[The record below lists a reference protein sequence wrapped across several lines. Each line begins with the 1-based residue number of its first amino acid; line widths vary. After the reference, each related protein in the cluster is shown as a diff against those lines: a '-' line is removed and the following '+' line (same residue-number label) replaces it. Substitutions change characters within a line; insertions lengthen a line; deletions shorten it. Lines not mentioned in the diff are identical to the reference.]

1 MTPPTPVGS
10 PMSAQQILDREF
22 LEVRA
27 RIVKI
32 AATLDRIDR
41 SSAPNA
47 DAERMELIRQGLL
60 ILLGDA
66 PDRARQVQML
76 FSLPYQTDWP
86 HRLGVPL
93 ENKG

>member
-1 MTPPTPVGS
+1 MTPEKSVGS
-10 PMSAQQILDREF
+10 PMTAQQILDREF

-41 SSAPNA
+41 SAAPTA

-60 ILLGDA
+60 LLLGNA

-86 HRLGVPL
+86 QRLGVPL
-93 ENKG
+93 ENRG

>member
-1 MTPPTPVGS
+1 MSPSHTVGS
-10 PMSAQQILDREF
+10 PMSAQQVLDREF

-27 RIVKI
+27 RILKI

-41 SSAPNA
+41 SATPAA
-47 DAERMELIRQGLL
+47 DTQRLEQIRQGLH

-76 FSLPYQTDWP
+76 FSLPYRDHWP
-86 HRLGVPL
+86 QELGVPL
-93 ENKG
+93 ENRG